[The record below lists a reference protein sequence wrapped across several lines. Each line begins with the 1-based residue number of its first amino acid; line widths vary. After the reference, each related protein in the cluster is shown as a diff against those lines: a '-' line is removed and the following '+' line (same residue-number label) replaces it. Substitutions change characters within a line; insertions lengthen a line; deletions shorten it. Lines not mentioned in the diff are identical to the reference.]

1 MNLDALQELDKT
13 VLLAFNGSGNLFMDY
28 FVLTLTSAY
37 TWIAFYVSLLYLVV
51 KNNENWL
58 KIMLV
63 VGAVALSLTVV
74 DGVNLG
80 FIKPLIARPR
90 PLEAHVLQRL
100 VVATNHYRAEGYS
113 FFSSHA
119 ANAFV
124 VAVFFSLLVRDRIFS
139 AFMTAWSITLS
150 ATRLYLG
157 VHYPSDILAGMLFG
171 AVVAALVYYL
181 YRRIYA
187 RCSDKL
193 HYISTKYTQ
202 TGYSFADIDVVIC
215 VLLLTFIYAAFRA
228 VLSI

>member
-1 MNLDALQELDKT
+1 MDLDALQELDKT

-37 TWIAFYVSLLYLVV
+37 TWIALYASLLYLVI

-80 FIKPLIARPR
+80 FIKSIVARPR
-90 PLEAHVLQRL
+90 PLESHVLQRL